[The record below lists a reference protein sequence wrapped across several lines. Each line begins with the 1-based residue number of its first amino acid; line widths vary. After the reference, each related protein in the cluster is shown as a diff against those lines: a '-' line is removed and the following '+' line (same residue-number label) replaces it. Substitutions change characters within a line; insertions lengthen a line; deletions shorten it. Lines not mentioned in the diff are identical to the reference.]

1 MAATENTNRNAWGIN
16 GVLGMLI
23 ATALLLGILA
33 FLVTKAI
40 GVERAQSTHYY
51 DPAPL
56 WDSLD
61 NVKMISKE
69 NAKFAFVDVK
79 AENKDEKK
87 GETK

>member
-1 MAATENTNRNAWGIN
+1 MAATENTNRSAWGIN

-40 GVERAQSTHYY
+40 GVQRAEAAHYY

-56 WDSLD
+56 WNSLD

-69 NAKFAFVDVK
+69 NAKFAFVEAK
-79 AENKDEKK
+79 EEKK
-87 GETK
+87 GEKK